1 MKSLRVAEKWTGQLL
16 ARRTSK
22 PCCIRQQR
30 LQGQQQLVRSIAT
43 TRQLSNSAAAADE
56 IIYEDEGAASFERQM
71 PVDEAFPSPL
81 PSAAQTSAK
90 LAALHARL
98 SLPSKFPVETLARTL
113 VDPSADSSRDFN
125 NSSLCL
131 VGTSLLSFH
140 VSEWILCTYPR
151 LPMAVLY
158 SAMNAYIGRATLT
171 KLAQEWGVEAA
182 AAPGSEVDPGLL
194 QFSKF
199 KPGTTLPTGTS
210 VRPNDDQN
218 YRRGLSSRVVY
229 DDEFG
234 DVVSKFSLE
243 EAQTSENAHS
253 SFVRALVGAVYLH
266 SGRAAAKSFIRAHIL
281 SRHLAIEKLFVF
293 EKASRD
299 LSRLCAREDFDFP
312 VARLLS
318 ETGRNSRHP
327 VYVVGIFSGK
337 DKLGEAAGASLNE
350 ARTRAAIAA
359 LKAWYMYSPVAGQG
373 TSAPVPSDVEEGGTW
388 EGAHIDMGEIVAC

>member
-16 ARRTSK
+16 ARRTAR

-30 LQGQQQLVRSIAT
+30 QQGPQQQLVRGIAT
-43 TRQLSNSAAAADE
+43 TRQLSSAAAAADE
-56 IIYEDEGAASFERQM
+56 VLFEDESLNTLRQA
-71 PVDEAFPSPL
+71 PEESFPSPL
-81 PSAAQTSAK
+81 PSAAHTSAK

-98 SLPSKFPVETLARTL
+98 GLPAKLPVETLARTL
-113 VDPSADSSRDFN
+113 VDPSADQARDFN
-125 NSSLCL
+125 NASLAL
-131 VGTSLLSFH
+131 VGSSLLSFH

-151 LPMAVLY
+151 LPMAVLFA
-158 SAMNAYIGRATLT
+158 SMNAYVGPATLS
-171 KLAQEWGVEAA
+171 KLAQEWGVESA

-194 QFSKF
+194 QFSKL
-199 KPGTTLPTGTS
+199 KPGSQLPTATS
-210 VRPNDDQN
+210 ARPNDDQN

-234 DVVSKFSLE
+234 DVVSKFSLA
-243 EAQTSENAHS
+243 EAQTSEAAHS
-253 SFVRALVGAVYLH
+253 NFVRALVGAVYMH
-266 SGRAAAKSFIRAHIL
+266 NGRAAAKAFIRAHVL

-293 EKASRD
+293 ETATRD
-299 LSRLCAREDFDFP
+299 LSRLCAREDFEFP

-337 DKLGEAAGASLNE
+337 DKLGEAAGASLGE
-350 ARTRAAIAA
+350 AKTRAAIAA

-373 TSAPVPSDVEEGGTW
+373 TSAPVPSDVEEGGRW